1 MLGASSMKILLTGS
15 SGQLGHGLLPP
26 LRKIGQV
33 WAPQRSE
40 FDLSNP
46 ESLRSKIR
54 EFSPDLVI
62 NAGAYTAVDR
72 AEDEV
77 DLCFRVNAEAPRVL
91 AEESSRLDACMIHY
105 STDYVFDGKK
115 AEPYTEQDDPNPLN
129 VYGESKLKGE
139 LEVLQTNE
147 KSYVLRTSW
156 VFAPAFGNNFY
167 RTMMRLFRE
176 RMEVSVVDDQFGR
189 PTSVQFLVS
198 QTLGLVKGRCIGVNQ
213 AISDDRGLYHLAELD
228 KMSWA
233 DFASWILSHEKSD
246 EFLCA
251 SINRVSS
258 DEYPT
263 QADRPRSSILCCD
276 KWMKMV
282 GGLQGGQ

>member
-1 MLGASSMKILLTGS
+1 MSGLKILLTGS
-15 SGQLGHGLLPP
+15 SGQLGHGLSP
-26 LRKIGQV
+26 LLRTIGQM

-54 EFSPDLVI
+54 DFAPDLVV

-77 DLCFRVNAEAPRVL
+77 DFCFRVNAEAPRVL

-115 AEPYTEQDDPNPLN
+115 TQSYTERDDPNPLN

-139 LEVLQTNE
+139 LAVLQTNE

-156 VFAPAFGNNFY
+156 VFDPVFGNNFY

-189 PTSVQFLVS
+189 PTSVQFLVN
-198 QTLGLVKGRCIGVNQ
+198 QTLGLVKGSCMGVNQ

-233 DFASWILSHEKSD
+233 DFASWILSHEKND
-246 EFLCA
+246 DFICA
-251 SINRVSS
+251 FINRVSS

-263 QADRPRSSILCCD
+263 QAERPRSSILCCD
-276 KWMKMV
+276 KWKKNLK
-282 GGLQGGQ
+282 GLQSGQ

>member
-1 MLGASSMKILLTGS
+1 MRILLTGS
-15 SGQLGHGLLPP
+15 SGQLGHGLLPR
-26 LRKIGQV
+26 LHSIGQV
-33 WAPQRSE
+33 WAPRRSE
-40 FDLSNP
+40 FDLSDP

-91 AEESSRLDACMIHY
+91 AEESSRLDARMIHY

-147 KSYVLRTSW
+147 RSYVLRTSW
-156 VFAPAFGNNFY
+156 VFDPAFGNNFY
-167 RTMMRLFRE
+167 RTMLRLFRE
-176 RMEVSVVDDQFGR
+176 KAEVSVVDDQFGR

-198 QTLGLVKGRCIGVNQ
+198 QTLGLVKGRFMDVNQ
-213 AISDDRGLYHLAELD
+213 ATSDHRGLYHLAELD

-233 DFASWILSHEKSD
+233 DFASWILSHEKSN
-246 EFLCA
+246 EFMCT
-251 SINRVSS
+251 SIKRIFS
-258 DEYPT
+258 DEYST
-263 QADRPRSSILCCD
+263 QAERPRSSILCCD
-276 KWMKMV
+276 KWMQKL